1 MKSFSRIPKR
11 IVALLYGLL
20 FFFIISCD
28 SPDSIEISYLTVEYL
43 TNPLGVDTPHP
54 RFSWK
59 LISQERDVQQ
69 TGYQVI
75 VGASLKGIKKGIGQ
89 IWDTGKISGGQTVN
103 LEYAGAF
110 LQSNR
115 TYYWRVKVWLDDEV
129 FVWSEP
135 AIFHTGILDKSVWQ
149 SQWITTR
156 DEIVHH
162 SPLLRKEFQVE
173 KKIEQA
179 VAYVTASGFY
189 EFYLNGE
196 KVGNHVLDPGVTDY
210 RETILYSTYNVTDLL
225 KNGTNA
231 AGAMLGNG
239 AWNFRKTEGRWSWG
253 GGGAS
258 FGNPALFM
266 QLMITY
272 SDGSQSVI
280 TSDKTWK
287 TSPGPITFN
296 NLYGGEDYDARKE
309 LSGWSAAGF
318 DDSDWQQ
325 VVIAKEPGG
334 RLASQLMPAIKV
346 INTLQPVNQTNP
358 APGVYLFDLGQNI
371 AGWWRME
378 VKGSP
383 GQVIRIRGAET
394 LNDSLFPKPLEE
406 GDKLS
411 TKHRYHAQTWTD
423 YTLKSNKTE
432 VYEPRFFY
440 TGFRYIEVTTK
451 DHKNPEHLN
460 VEGRVV
466 RSANERNGIFESSD
480 SLLNQIYRAGLWS
493 QMGNMQSYPTDCPH
507 REKGAYNGDGQVIAE
522 TSMHDFHMAPFYTKW
537 LNDMRDSQEENGRIP
552 NTSPVLV
559 GGMGGGVAWGSA
571 YILIPW
577 WMNNYYQ
584 DTRILKEHYP
594 TMKKYLNYLKEL
606 GSKDEDP
613 SEPFIIDNFDG
624 YWYSLGEWC
633 APGQKDGPN
642 HPVVNTFY
650 YYYNSKLMSKIA
662 GELGYVEDSEYFG
675 ALSDTIRQAFNR
687 KFFNPETAL
696 YGTEETYQT
705 YQILALVGDLVPEEY
720 REKVFQ
726 TIVKDIKTRGDHL
739 NTGII
744 GTKYLWPLLVQ
755 ASPSAS
761 LWRPRGGENELAYRV
776 ATQTTYPGYSYW
788 INNGSTTLLEEWS
801 GENSHNHQMF
811 GSVTEYFYKFLAGI
825 QSPMEGNTTRGYKNI
840 LIKPYVPE
848 KLKFAKASLETVT
861 GTVSS
866 YWEKRNGGFVHEVTI
881 PANATATIA
890 LPLLDFKNAT
900 VLEGDT
906 KIWNDNRF
914 VQGVDGIYDA
924 KKKDDRLVIKAGS
937 GKYHFR
943 IKNGG

>member
-1 MKSFSRIPKR
+1 MESSARVSKR
-11 IVALLYGLL
+11 IAALFYGLL
-20 FFFIISCD
+20 FFLIISCD
-28 SPDSIEISYLTVEYL
+28 SSDSIEISHLTTEYL
-43 TNPLGVDTPHP
+43 TNPLGGDTPHP

-59 LISQERDVQQ
+59 LISEERDVQQ
-69 TGYQVI
+69 TSYQVI
-75 VGASLKGIKKGIGQ
+75 VGESLKEIKKGTGT
-89 IWDTGKISGGQTVN
+89 IWDTGEISGDRTVN
-103 LEYAGAF
+103 LEYVEAP
-110 LQSNR
+110 LQSNT
-115 TYYWRVKVWLDDEV
+115 TYYWRVKVWLDDEL

-135 AIFHTGILDKSVWQ
+135 AFFHTGIFDKSGWQ
-149 SQWITTR
+149 AQWITTPE
-156 DEIVHH
+156 EIVHH

-179 VAYVTASGFY
+179 VAYVTAIGFY
-189 EFYLNGE
+189 ELYLNGE
-196 KVGNHVLDPGVTDY
+196 KVGDHVLDTGVTDY
-210 RETILYSTYNVTDLL
+210 RETILYSTYDVTSFL
-225 KNGTNA
+225 KNGDNV

-239 AWNFRKTEGRWSWG
+239 AWNLRKAEHRWSWG

-272 SDGSQSVI
+272 KDASQSVI

-287 TSPGPITFN
+287 ISPGPISFN

-309 LSGWSAAGF
+309 LPGWAAAGF
-318 DDSDWQQ
+318 NDSDWQQ
-325 VVIAKEPGG
+325 VVVAKGPGG
-334 RLASQLMPAIKV
+334 KLKSQLMPAIKV
-346 INTLQPVNQTNP
+346 TNTLQPLKQTNP
-358 APGVYLFDLGQNI
+358 ASGVYLFDLGQNI

-411 TKHRYHAQTWTD
+411 TKHRYHAETWTD
-423 YTLKSNKTE
+423 YTLKGNETE
-432 VYEPRFFY
+432 IYEPRFFY
-440 TGFRYIEVTTK
+440 TGFRYIEVTSL
-451 DHKNPEHLN
+451 DHKNPEHLK

-466 RSANERNGIFESSD
+466 RSALERNGTFVSSD
-480 SLLNQIYRAGLWS
+480 SLLNRIHRAAVWS
-493 QMGNMQSYPTDCPH
+493 QKGNTQSYPTDCPH

-522 TSMHDFHMAPFYTKW
+522 TSIHDFHMAPFYTKW
-537 LNDMRDSQEENGRIP
+537 INDMRDSQEENGRIP

-577 WMNNYYQ
+577 WMHNYYQ
-584 DTRILKEHYP
+584 DIRILKEHYP

-650 YYYNSKLMSKIA
+650 YYYNSRLMSKIA
-662 GELGYVEDSEYFG
+662 GELGYAEDSEYFG

-696 YGTEETYQT
+696 
-705 YQILALVGDLVPEEY
+705 
-720 REKVFQ
+720 
-726 TIVKDIKTRGDHL
+726 
-739 NTGII
+739 
-744 GTKYLWPLLVQ
+744 
-755 ASPSAS
+755 
-761 LWRPRGGENELAYRV
+761 
-776 ATQTTYPGYSYW
+776 
-788 INNGSTTLLEEWS
+788 
-801 GENSHNHQMF
+801 
-811 GSVTEYFYKFLAGI
+811 
-825 QSPMEGNTTRGYKNI
+825 
-840 LIKPYVPE
+840 
-848 KLKFAKASLETVT
+848 

-866 YWEKRNGGFVHEVTI
+866 NWQKKDDVFVHEVTI

-890 LPLLDFKNAT
+890 LSLLDFENAT
-900 VLEGDT
+900 VLEGGT
-906 KIWNDNRF
+906 KIWENNRF
-914 VQGVDGIYDA
+914 VKGVGGIYDV
-924 KKKDDRLVIKAGS
+924 KKEDDRLVIKTGS
-937 GKYHFR
+937 GKYHF
-943 IKNGG
+943 KVENGGR